1 MANNVNTSKLKRM
14 VKSKGFVT
22 AGCAILAVVVLIV
35 GYNIRI
41 KSVTKPVLVPVANQ
55 KLTTRHKI
63 AEEDLDFVEIPRGAL
78 GGEYYSSAN
87 DIVGKYVNVDTTVP
101 TGSLFYKEAIVEAT
115 ELPDEALLNV
125 KEGETLYYLTV
136 NMLTS
141 YTNSILPNRYIDI
154 YISTKENG
162 KALVGKLIRNVKV
175 LQVKTADGRNVFEN
189 SEESRTPYVIMF
201 SLPESQ
207 HLLLRQITA
216 INNYSIASENSGFS
230 RIEIIPIPT
239 TAYFKDGDEDVK
251 PEIASEYLREM
262 ISALAEEV
270 PDSTDD
276 LDFLNPT
283 TEDKKEQDEDKDKE
297 KK

>member
-1 MANNVNTSKLKRM
+1 MANNVNTSKVKRM

-22 AGCAILAVVVLIV
+22 AACAVLAVVVLIV

-41 KSVTKPVLVPVANQ
+41 KNVTKPVRVPVASQ
-55 KLTTRHKI
+55 KLTTRHLI
-63 AEEDLDFVEIPRGAL
+63 TEEDLDFVEIPRGAL
-78 GGEYYSSAN
+78 GGDYYSSAS

-101 TGSLFYKEAIVEAT
+101 TGSLFYKEAIVPASD
-115 ELPDEALLNV
+115 LPDEALLNV

-162 KALVGKLIRNVKV
+162 KALVGKLIKNVKV
-175 LQVKTADGRNVFEN
+175 LQVKTADGQNVFEN

-262 ISALAEEV
+262 ISSLAEEV
-270 PDSTDD
+270 PDSTDN

-283 TEDKKEQDEDKDKE
+283 EDKTE